1 MRKTSIE
8 LQEPR
13 RKIYSKAKTD
23 SVGSGGVGGDFRY
36 EISTG
41 KQLQADRCIG
51 FVAKRTGKPY
61 EGKPHVRFE
70 AAGDGEVLRRT

>member
-1 MRKTSIE
+1 MMKASMN
-8 LQEPR
+8 LQELR

-23 SVGSGGVGGDFRY
+23 SAGRGGVG
-36 EISTG
+36 EIFTISLSESNSLT
-41 KQLQADRCIG
+41 DRCIG

-70 AAGDGEVLRRT
+70 AAGDGEVLWRA